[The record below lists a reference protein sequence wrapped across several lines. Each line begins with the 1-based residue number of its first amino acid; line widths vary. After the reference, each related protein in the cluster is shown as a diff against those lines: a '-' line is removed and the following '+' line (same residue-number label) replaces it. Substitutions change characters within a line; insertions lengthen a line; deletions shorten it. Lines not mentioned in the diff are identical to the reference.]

1 MMMMIKSLPPVTA
14 AALTIQF
21 PAPAAR
27 FPGPAA
33 RFPGSAARF
42 PEPAAR
48 FPAPA
53 ARFPA
58 RAAQSASTSNMAQ
71 FPSVS
76 DKGKLRL

>member
-1 MMMMIKSLPPVTA
+1 MMMIKSLPPMTA
-14 AALTIQF
+14 AALTIRF
-21 PAPAAR
+21 PAPAAQ
-27 FPGPAA
+27 
-33 RFPGSAARF
+33 F
-42 PEPAAR
+42 PEPAAQFSEPAAW

-58 RAAQSASTSNMAQ
+58 RAAQSAVTSNMAQ

>member
-1 MMMMIKSLPPVTA
+1 MMMIKSLPPMTA
-14 AALTIQF
+14 AALTIRF
-21 PAPAAR
+21 PAPAAQ
-27 FPGPAA
+27 
-33 RFPGSAARF
+33 F

-48 FPAPA
+48 FSEPAAWFPAPT

-58 RAAQSASTSNMAQ
+58 TAAQAASTSNVAQ

>member
-21 PAPAAR
+21 PAPTAR
-27 FPGPAA
+27 FPGP
-33 RFPGSAARF
+33 AARF

>member
-1 MMMMIKSLPPVTA
+1 MMMIKSLPPVTA

-27 FPGPAA
+27 FP
-33 RFPGSAARF
+33 
-42 PEPAAR
+42 EPAAR

-53 ARFPA
+53 DLFPA
-58 RAAQSASTSNMAQ
+58 PAVQSTSTSNVAQ

-76 DKGKLRL
+76 DKGKLQL

>member
-14 AALTIQF
+14 AAITIQF

-27 FPGPAA
+27 FPEP
-33 RFPGSAARF
+33 AARF

>member
-1 MMMMIKSLPPVTA
+1 MMMLLKSLPPVTA

-21 PAPAAR
+21 PAPAAQ
-27 FPGPAA
+27 
-33 RFPGSAARF
+33 F

-48 FPAPA
+48 FSEPAAWFPAPA
-53 ARFPA
+53 ARFT
-58 RAAQSASTSNMAQ
+58 AAQSASTSNLAQ

>member
-1 MMMMIKSLPPVTA
+1 MMMIKSLPPVTA

-27 FPGPAA
+27 FPAP
-33 RFPGSAARF
+33 AARF

-76 DKGKLRL
+76 NKGKLRL

>member
-27 FPGPAA
+27 FPGP
-33 RFPGSAARF
+33 AARF